1 MPGEVHLHPHSAN
14 VHRAAAV
21 NPLGTDAP
29 GAKSTV
35 APYRPDCTPTGA
47 VGHPKGLPA
56 HARPAPVFARA
67 NAVASDLHAR
77 RRRLRRRAAVAGV
90 AASVLVIAGVAV
102 PNLLRSNL
110 NRNEAFA
117 IAALKNI
124 SSAQAQFQA
133 SGIADPDGDGQGR
146 YGFFAEMAGKRSV
159 RTSEGRD
166 AFCDPAVLSAFFG
179 QADRG
184 LVHRG
189 GYVFLMLLPAKDGG
203 WVAEHEVGTGRQL
216 DPAWSSTL
224 WLCYAWPES
233 YGWSGKRAFMINQAG
248 DILAAQ
254 NADGAWS
261 GERGPKPGMSGFV
274 EPVPTARVSANAEDC
289 LGETWNVV

>member
-1 MPGEVHLHPHSAN
+1 
-14 VHRAAAV
+14 
-21 NPLGTDAP
+21 
-29 GAKSTV
+29 
-35 APYRPDCTPTGA
+35 
-47 VGHPKGLPA
+47 
-56 HARPAPVFARA
+56 
-67 NAVASDLHAR
+67 
-77 RRRLRRRAAVAGV
+77 
-90 AASVLVIAGVAV
+90 
-102 PNLLRSNL
+102 
-110 NRNEAFA
+110 
-117 IAALKNI
+117 
-124 SSAQAQFQA
+124 
-133 SGIADPDGDGQGR
+133 
-146 YGFFAEMAGKRSV
+146 
-159 RTSEGRD
+159 
-166 AFCDPAVLSAFFG
+166 VLSAFFG

-261 GERGPKPGMSGFV
+261 GEQGPKPGMSGFV
-274 EPVPTARVSANAEDC
+274 EPVPTARVSANCEDC